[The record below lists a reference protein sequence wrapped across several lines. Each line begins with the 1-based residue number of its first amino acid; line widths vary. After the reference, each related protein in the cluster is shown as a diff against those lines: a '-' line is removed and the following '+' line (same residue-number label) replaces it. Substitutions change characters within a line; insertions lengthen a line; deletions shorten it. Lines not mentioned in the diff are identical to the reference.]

1 MRSSVYKVLI
11 KQLLL
16 FKIMIKI
23 SISLLIMKRCIHYH
37 IIRLNHDRL
46 TLVSLNKDYDD
57 LHFYRNESVR
67 LIGKVIL

>member
-1 MRSSVYKVLI
+1 EEAYVKKV
-11 KQLLL
+11 
-16 FKIMIKI
+16 FVED
-23 SISLLIMKRCIHYH
+23 
-37 IIRLNHDRL
+37 DRL